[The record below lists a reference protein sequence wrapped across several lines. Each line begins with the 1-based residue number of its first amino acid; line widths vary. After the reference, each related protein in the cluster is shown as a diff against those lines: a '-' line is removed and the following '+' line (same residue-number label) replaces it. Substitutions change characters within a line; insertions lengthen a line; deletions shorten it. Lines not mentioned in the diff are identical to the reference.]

1 MLAAQSRIQQH
12 INAVENFQEDGAMRQ
27 TGLSVDVGHLHIP
40 RYQSTTIA
48 DPVEHRDPPIDT
60 YPIIPPSDTLLIRQ
74 QKLLIYNNSNTVSP
88 VYTFYTA
95 VGGITSKG
103 KKLKLFQE
111 FYFTGH

>member
-1 MLAAQSRIQQH
+1 MWVTCISHAIRAQQLPTQL
-12 INAVENFQEDGAMRQ
+12 NTE
-27 TGLSVDVGHLHIP
+27 T
-40 RYQSTTIA
+40 
-48 DPVEHRDPPIDT
+48 PPIDA

-74 QKLLIYNNSNTVSP
+74 QKLLIYNNSNTVSL

-111 FYFTGH
+111 FYFTGHYKVLTETGCNRQKHIPLQKQRERHNRH